1 MVQNH
6 FELYKIIQNFCFL
19 EVDNYF
25 TKNLDEKFDNLKN
38 KLYNSNIKKKKVKN
52 NEIRKYWL

>member
-6 FELYKIIQNFCFL
+6 FELYNNSKFCFL

-52 NEIRKYWL
+52 NEIRKY

>member
-52 NEIRKYWL
+52 NEIRKY

>member
-25 TKNLDEKFDNLKN
+25 VKNLDEKFDNLKN

-52 NEIRKYWL
+52 NEIRKY